1 MFLITFLQLLFY
13 LSILYCLLWQV
24 IVWPPPLPIPSL
36 SIVLIHAE
44 QESPV
49 FWSLSNS
56 SLLSQV
62 ATRTA
67 RKCLSS
73 PWRHVAEMYIL
84 APRYH
89 SEVRCD
95 LLWPI
100 NISSTC
106 VSSKWWFMN
115 QCIMWPS
122 SVPGTTVW
130 AHSKRSIHL
139 PGPQVSRCSRGGRK
153 RSCSF
158 HGLHKPNT
166 FLPVQV
172 LSFIQLIIASFF
184 ICLASFIL
192 ITN

>member
-1 MFLITFLQLLFY
+1 MT
-13 LSILYCLLWQV
+13 ILYCLLWQV

-67 RKCLSS
+67 HKCLSS

-84 APRYH
+84 APQYH

-115 QCIMWPS
+115 QCTTWPS
-122 SVPGTTVW
+122 SVPGTQCELTLRG
-130 AHSKRSIHL
+130 ASISLVPRQADAAEVAERYH
-139 PGPQVSRCSRGGRK
+139 
-153 RSCSF
+153 
-158 HGLHKPNT
+158 
-166 FLPVQV
+166 V
-172 LSFIQLIIASFF
+172 LSIGYISQIHFF
-184 ICLASFIL
+184 LFKFCLSYS
-192 ITN
+192 